1 MTGMM
6 FRPSLAASTFAFQ
19 QGWIEGTSFM
29 TLVGLG
35 LYLSYVPFGCVLFDR
50 IVAMLG
56 VAVTAVFTIQLAD
69 AIGVSRPAVSL
80 WESNDPI
87 VRNEPTRTRL
97 RNLSII
103 TGAPL
108 HWLMN
113 DADNTLPEN
122 FGKVIKEIEAI
133 NYRLGDLSPEQI
145 ALVRNI
151 VDSY

>member
-1 MTGMM
+1 MDTRKRSGEFPPTLHFKIKAARKHAGMT
-6 FRPSLAASTFAFQ
+6 Q
-19 QGWIEGTSFM
+19 Q
-29 TLVGLG
+29 
-35 LYLSYVPFGCVLFDR
+35 
-50 IVAMLG
+50 
-56 VAVTAVFTIQLAD
+56 QLAD
-69 AIGVSRPAVSL
+69 ALDVSRPAVSL

-97 RNLSII
+97 RKLSVV

-133 NYRLGDLSPEQI
+133 NYRLGDLTPEQI
-145 ALVRNI
+145 AAVRHI
-151 VDSY
+151 IDSY